1 MSARL
6 ICFDTETTGLDFSA
20 GDRVIEIGCVEILGR
35 EKTGNEFQTYINPE
49 GKEISQE
56 AQEITNISPEQ
67 LNEAPKFKDIADKFI
82 DFVKGAELVIHNAE
96 FDVGFINNEL
106 KVMKHQISDIRDV
119 CTVFDT
125 LVHARKVFPG
135 QRNSLDALSNRL
147 GISGYDRTHHGALLD
162 AQILADT
169 YLNLT
174 GGQVTFD
181 LAENAPNQDA
191 KEDESQAN
199 NLEFIKFSSN
209 NTDEIEH
216 NKFIEMMAQ
225 RNEKEANR

>member
-56 AQEITNISPEQ
+56 AQEITNI
-67 LNEAPKFKDIADKFI
+67 
-82 DFVKGAELVIHNAE
+82 
-96 FDVGFINNEL
+96 
-106 KVMKHQISDIRDV
+106 
-119 CTVFDT
+119 
-125 LVHARKVFPG
+125 
-135 QRNSLDALSNRL
+135 L

-181 LAENAPNQDA
+181 LAENAPNQNT
-191 KEDESQAN
+191 KEDESQVN

-209 NTDEIEH
+209 NTDETEH